1 MKIKKQVTYPCLT
14 DRAPSEFAV
23 TVFRA
28 SFENRTLAM
37 MNVSSI
43 LNQVPN
49 ANEDGKRV
57 RI

>member
-14 DRAPSEFAV
+14 DRPPSELAV

-28 SFENRTLAM
+28 FFENRTLAM

-43 LNQVPN
+43 LNQVPS
-49 ANEDGKRV
+49 ANEDDKRV
-57 RI
+57 GI